1 MNIFNRKRLTLPW
14 LEQSKQEGTDMK
26 ITGISELAE
35 IIESNN
41 RIEKAEKEIK
51 KNRIKELV
59 AEGIDRELAKV
70 MVEAGLACGVQL

>member
-1 MNIFNRKRLTLPW
+1 MVSYNHRNKKTTT
-14 LEQSKQEGTDMK
+14 KQEETDMRV
-26 ITGISELAE
+26 TGISELAE
-35 IIESNN
+35 IIENNN

-70 MVEAGLACGVQL
+70 MVEAGLACGVQM